1 MGQLTEIP
9 KELSLVSW
17 MAEQL
22 AVQMDSMMDV
32 SSEKRTET
40 SLAQLTA
47 MPTETRLVLPKET
60 NLALPKEMPKD
71 KSLACLSDGQMAM
84 QTGLMLEI
92 CWA

>member
-1 MGQLTEIP
+1 MES
-9 KELSLVSW
+9 SLVCLSDGM
-17 MAEQL
+17 MASGLEQ
-22 AVQMDSMMDV
+22 
-32 SSEKRTET
+32 
-40 SLAQLTA
+40 
-47 MPTETRLVLPKET
+47 PTETRLVLPKET